1 VSVTKQKNK
10 MQQHPAP
17 AAPPRLAG
25 ERRVA
30 LCVKN
35 WSSDASLVTWAFVKN
50 WFLRVREKS
59 A

>member
-1 VSVTKQKNK
+1 